1 MDSVVCPHYVHASL
15 NLFNSTWYIQL
26 VFLSFIG
33 LTKNQEGAWP
43 KFCPNFV
50 TFVAVLNA
58 CASIVA
64 TEEGRSAH
72 EHIIQNGWDSHVKV
86 GNCLVDMY
94 AKCGSMGSLDKL
106 SDASL

>member
-1 MDSVVCPHYVHASL
+1 MKVHGQNFAL
-15 NLFNSTWYIQL
+15 
-26 VFLSFIG
+26 
-33 LTKNQEGAWP
+33 
-43 KFCPNFV
+43 CPNFV
-50 TFVAVLNA
+50 TIVAVLNA
-58 CASIVA
+58 CAGIVA

-106 SDASL
+106 RDASL